1 MNQHPSNHTNGCKL
15 HMVTDCGCPGYPSLQ
30 NVLRDCGNNCGDYR
44 QQDRCIRCQAAA
56 MIDRYKTR
64 SERYLER
71 ILHLQE
77 TVDRYEHIRDITTQ
91 AWATQPPSWKQN

>member
-1 MNQHPSNHTNGCKL
+1 
-15 HMVTDCGCPGYPSLQ
+15 
-30 NVLRDCGNNCGDYR
+30 
-44 QQDRCIRCQAAA
+44 

-91 AWATQPPSWKQN
+91 AWETQPPSWEQN